1 MPYKDR
7 KLYLTASD
15 CSLERPSKF
24 PGLYNKD
31 NKDGTMMSKDEWIK
45 GEIKKWANNLKQ
57 SEKYETTPFSERC
70 VCLKNWL
77 QKTFPKTSRVFMKET
92 LMDIE
97 KEMADETDKEQTDDS
112 QDVNNDAVE
121 MIPVDSLEIEDAM
134 DIETREENDD
144 LDMFADSENEEET
157 QNHNIKVRQQEK
169 TIQEYLK
176 WSDSDLVENEA
187 ELPDCVKKCERYQN
201 RKKKFI
207 QEYIDSK
214 FDPDLCSSQDILEKM
229 TQLPPYVRDDKLLQD
244 RLKHLTREEKSSKR
258 CLKNL
263 AETLAE
269 LRKDTSVHAFDQRV
283 ALVASVTDHRYGCPN
298 IGETRKCI
306 RAAAKLKRDFNSG
319 KEKSL
324 ITPKRRKPQYPPE
337 VFAIAENSW
346 MTRSTKPDPAKH
358 ARPQT
363 SIKDGEETV
372 PTIWQVVTDDEAY
385 EQFKE
390 NEIESVRQ
398 VMKKNCEKVREK
410 YRNMENSETKRK
422 TMENLDKRENLFPSR
437 TWFLAQKPPQ
447 TKLLDDFSTA
457 LCKECNEAL
466 LNFETLA
473 KYCRKFCK
481 CQTSKCPN
489 WVCGCTADDI
499 ENCECED
506 VCNCD
511 DCKTCQVRKP

>member
-134 DIETREENDD
+134 DIETREDNDD

-176 WSDSDLVENEA
+176 WSDSDLLENEA
-187 ELPDCVKKCERYQN
+187 GLPDCVKKSERCQN
-201 RKKKFI
+201 RKI
-207 QEYIDSK
+207 
-214 FDPDLCSSQDILEKM
+214 
-229 TQLPPYVRDDKLLQD
+229 
-244 RLKHLTREEKSSKR
+244 KSSR
-258 CLKNL
+258 N
-263 AETLAE
+263 TL
-269 LRKDTSVHAFDQRV
+269 TQ
-283 ALVASVTDHRYGCPN
+283 
-298 IGETRKCI
+298 
-306 RAAAKLKRDFNSG
+306 
-319 KEKSL
+319 SL
-324 ITPKRRKPQYPPE
+324 IQIC
-337 VFAIAENSW
+337 VA
-346 MTRSTKPDPAKH
+346 
-358 ARPQT
+358 
-363 SIKDGEETV
+363 
-372 PTIWQVVTDDEAY
+372 
-385 EQFKE
+385 
-390 NEIESVRQ
+390 
-398 VMKKNCEKVREK
+398 
-410 YRNMENSETKRK
+410 
-422 TMENLDKRENLFPSR
+422 
-437 TWFLAQKPPQ
+437 
-447 TKLLDDFSTA
+447 
-457 LCKECNEAL
+457 
-466 LNFETLA
+466 
-473 KYCRKFCK
+473 
-481 CQTSKCPN
+481 
-489 WVCGCTADDI
+489 
-499 ENCECED
+499 
-506 VCNCD
+506 
-511 DCKTCQVRKP
+511 